1 MLTSFGKF
9 CRKLRVDNDEL
20 LKDMADKIGV
30 ASSYLSAV
38 ENGKRNVPQEWVDR
52 IARSYSLNALEL
64 AELNQA
70 VQESQN
76 TLKMNFEGFSGEDKI
91 IFMAMI
97 REFKGLNEQ
106 DRAKIKEIFL
116 KNEESM

>member
-1 MLTSFGKF
+1 
-9 CRKLRVDNDEL
+9 
-20 LKDMADKIGV
+20 MADKIGV

-38 ENGKRNVPQEWVDR
+38 ENGKRNVPQEWIDK
-52 IARSYSLNALEL
+52 IAISYSLNALEL

-76 TLKMNFEGFSGEDKI
+76 TLKINFEGFSGEDKI

-97 REFKGLNEQ
+97 KEFKGLNER
-106 DRAKIKEIFL
+106 DRAKIKEILL

>member
-1 MLTSFGKF
+1 VLTSFGKF

-38 ENGKRNVPQEWVDR
+38 ENGKRNVPQEWIGK
-52 IARSYSLNALEL
+52 IATSYSLSASGL

-76 TLKMNFEGFSGEDKI
+76 TLKVDFEGFSGEDKI
-91 IFMAMI
+91 VFMTMI
-97 REFKGLNEQ
+97 REFKGLDEK
-106 DRAKIKEIFL
+106 DRAKIKEILL